1 MPLSA
6 GSVSAMQPDSQLTL
20 PNDVTTETEECTGE
34 DQQVEETKDT
44 KEQTKPENLW
54 MDFEDFTKCFK

>member
-1 MPLSA
+1 
-6 GSVSAMQPDSQLTL
+6 MQPDSQLTL
-20 PNDVTTETEECTGE
+20 PTDVTTDTEECTGE

-44 KEQTKPENLW
+44 KEQAKPENLW